1 MDIHIDRSGIDIDIE
16 EIRHLHALRYHAVV
30 GCDDGLVEI
39 RMPHVSPI
47 DEEEFV
53 TALLAGCLRL
63 AHKARDVAERGL
75 NLNRQKILRIL
86 SAIDIGYALTQAGR
100 LEVLELS
107 PIMME
112 NKMNVRIDEHD
123 ALESL
128 KNIAEVA
135 LDLRN
140 FRRAGT
146 L

>member
-1 MDIHIDRSGIDIDIE
+1 
-16 EIRHLHALRYHAVV
+16 
-30 GCDDGLVEI
+30 
-39 RMPHVSPI
+39 MPHVSSI
-47 DEEEFV
+47 DEEEIV
-53 TALLAGCLRL
+53 TTLLAGCLRL

-123 ALESL
+123 ALKE
-128 KNIAEVA
+128 A
-135 LDLRN
+135 
-140 FRRAGT
+140 
-146 L
+146 